1 MPADKAHVSICVCH
15 PWMADRLP
23 QIVFLTIFDVE
34 GWKSTFELSGAQP
47 HEFGHFDPK
56 YVTFFKVQAQG
67 ILSPG
72 LERHFLYIA

>member
-1 MPADKAHVSICVCH
+1 M
-15 PWMADRLP
+15 
-23 QIVFLTIFDVE
+23 FLTIFDVE